1 MDSKQL
7 RQLTDPNFKKEKA
20 ILRQNI
26 LDAKIAFN
34 LEFKSDFEAI
44 EKLSKKA
51 TNQIKEKLNELLT
64 ELENL

>member
-7 RQLTDPNFKKEKA
+7 RQLTDPDFKKEKA
-20 ILRQNI
+20 ILWQNI

-34 LEFKSDFEAI
+34 LNFKSDFEVI
-44 EKLSKKA
+44 QNLSEKA